1 MGKHEAWRIGAWRF
15 GRRNHFTAK
24 DISFFP
30 FRQNCT
36 RYCSHKFILL
46 NVVVLICCLVTVG
59 CGDNHT
65 ILVLDDG
72 KIYSFGL
79 NDFGQLGHSRPRTRA
94 GMLLNYVSSNTAPF
108 VNILLI
114 ISEQVDGLEAHNI
127 TQVACGAQHT
137 LAQNEWG
144 EVFAWG
150 SNSNGQLGLNLD
162 ESMILAPKMV
172 KSLATKQVVQIAC
185 GRSHSMALTNGNYNL
200 FLIYCDQ

>member
-1 MGKHEAWRIGAWRF
+1 M
-15 GRRNHFTAK
+15 
-24 DISFFP
+24 
-30 FRQNCT
+30 
-36 RYCSHKFILL
+36 
-46 NVVVLICCLVTVG
+46 
-59 CGDNHT
+59 
-65 ILVLDDG
+65 LVL
-72 KIYSFGL
+72 
-79 NDFGQLGHSRPRTRA
+79 
-94 GMLLNYVSSNTAPF
+94 SSNTAPF

-114 ISEQVDGLEAHNI
+114 TSEQVDGLEAHNI